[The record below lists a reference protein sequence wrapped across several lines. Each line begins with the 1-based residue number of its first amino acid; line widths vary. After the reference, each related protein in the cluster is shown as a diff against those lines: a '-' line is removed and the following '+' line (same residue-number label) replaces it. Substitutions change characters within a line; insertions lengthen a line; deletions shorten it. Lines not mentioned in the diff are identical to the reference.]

1 MRIAYL
7 HAIRDSHLL
16 MAGDS
21 THKPVTVPNGGPY
34 YSKNL

>member
-7 HAIRDSHLL
+7 HAIRDSHIL

-21 THKPVTVPNGGPY
+21 TQKTVTVPNKTY
-34 YSKNL
+34 YPH